1 MLPCTLQV
9 ARIKNRSKSD
19 ALQFE
24 GYKVEEQAVATFSAE
39 INKPGRVSGAAQGG
53 NIIRKLIVDDK
64 VCRILWK
71 EYFWKVGQME
81 TPYWISLSN
90 I

>member
-24 GYKVEEQAVATFSAE
+24 EYKVEEQAVATFSAK
-39 INKPGRVSGAAQGG
+39 INKPGRVERAQGG

-71 EYFWKVGQME
+71 EYFWKVGQIE
-81 TPYWISLSN
+81 TPYSISLSN

>member
-24 GYKVEEQAVATFSAE
+24 EYKVEEQAVATSSTE
-39 INKPGRVSGAAQGG
+39 ISREEWSSSGRKYYPKTDS
-53 NIIRKLIVDDK
+53 
-64 VCRILWK
+64 
-71 EYFWKVGQME
+71 
-81 TPYWISLSN
+81 
-90 I
+90 

>member
-24 GYKVEEQAVATFSAE
+24 EYKVEEQAVATFSAE
-39 INKPGRVSGAAQGG
+39 INKPGRVERAQSG

-64 VCRILWK
+64 VCRIL
-71 EYFWKVGQME
+71 
-81 TPYWISLSN
+81 
-90 I
+90 